1 MESAGLFTVG
11 QVRQIPT
18 ASIVIGMDKLAE
30 YRWQVPERLD
40 TILKSLELVYA
51 ASLDVLKDMGS

>member
-1 MESAGLFTVG
+1 
-11 QVRQIPT
+11 
-18 ASIVIGMDKLAE
+18 VIGMDKLAE